1 MPSGGSRRFQFPQR
15 FLEVGLDVIGGLFH
29 GEARAAF
36 VDELRIGPYRIGH
49 HEHHFRPIGTDQT
62 EIHDRVT
69 YVLPF
74 GPLGNL
80 LHPFLVKPQLSKI
93 FAYRE
98 KVERELF
105 G

>member
-36 VDELRIGPYRIGH
+36 VDELRIGPY
-49 HEHHFRPIGTDQT
+49 QT